1 MKDINR
7 VLNPT
12 NRYDQITGSMDFICE
27 HAGYDSPIGT
37 KRWYNEVAQN
47 VWVDIIK
54 RNYIDI
60 E

>member
-37 KRWYNEVAQN
+37 KRWYDALH
-47 VWVDIIK
+47 
-54 RNYIDI
+54 RMFG
-60 E
+60 